1 MKDIVIFKGY
11 RHKGG
16 IVHFR
21 NITLDD
27 LRAIF
32 FPKNFYEVYS
42 YLGSVPYS
50 EDGDVFQAI
59 EPLIIFLDYKAKP
72 KYCPRW
78 VLRLLHVFGK
88 DKSIVRVRNWRLYN
102 LFLKLTKGFSMMDYK
117 TKWTHYDLRLS
128 VVGTDQVHELSEAIE
143 SAFYKRGKAQ
153 ELYEQIKKLD
163 PETKVSPGHGIS
175 YLEGELDKLLVT
187 DEK

>member
-78 VLRLLHVFGK
+78 VLRFLHVFGQ
-88 DKSIVRVRNWRLYN
+88 DKSIVRVRNIKLSNLLY
-102 LFLKLTKGFSMMDYK
+102 KLTKGFRMMDYK
-117 TKWTHYDLRLS
+117 TKWANYDLRLS

>member
-78 VLRLLHVFGK
+78 VLRFLHVFGQ
-88 DKSIVRVRNWRLYN
+88 DKSIVRVRNIKLSNLLY
-102 LFLKLTKGFSMMDYK
+102 KLTKGFRMMDYK
-117 TKWTHYDLRLS
+117 TKWTHYDLRISISAPKHLQNLAS
-128 VVGTDQVHELSEAIE
+128 DIE
-143 SAFYKRGKAQ
+143 HGFYRRGEKQ
-153 ELYEQIKKLD
+153 EE
-163 PETKVSPGHGIS
+163 E
-175 YLEGELDKLLVT
+175 
-187 DEK
+187 

>member
-32 FPKNFYEVYS
+32 FPKNFYETYS

-78 VLRLLHVFGK
+78 VLRFLHVFGQ
-88 DKSIVRVRNWRLYN
+88 DKSIVRVRNIKLSNLLY
-102 LFLKLTKGFSMMDYK
+102 KLTKGFRMMDYK

-128 VVGTDQVHELSEAIE
+128 VIGTVQVHELSEAIE
-143 SAFYKRGKAQ
+143 SAFYKKGKAQ
-153 ELYEQIKKLD
+153 ELCEQIKKLD
-163 PETKVSPGHGIS
+163 PETKVSAGHGIS
-175 YLEGELDKLLVT
+175 YLEGELDRLL
-187 DEK
+187 EKQ